1 MGEALWGVVV
11 SVLIG
16 MSLAALWFGG
26 IYLAVV
32 TFRGNI

>member
-1 MGEALWGVVV
+1 MGEAFWGVVA

-26 IYLAVV
+26 IYLSVV
-32 TFRGNI
+32 TFRGGN